1 MKLIPFLLLLAIATV
16 GCRQESWKTVEFP
29 CPPNCS
35 HAEIA
40 ERLISL
46 DRQTPPEVEF
56 VANHVRIRYNA
67 LRIAPRN
74 FSYQLEQLAAE
85 KETP

>member
-1 MKLIPFLLLLAIATV
+1 MKVTLLLLLTCILL

-35 HAEIA
+35 RAEIA
-40 ERLISL
+40 EALIML
-46 DRQTPPEVEF
+46 DRQTPPKVEILGDR
-56 VANHVRIRYNA
+56 VRIRYNS

>member
-1 MKLIPFLLLLAIATV
+1 MKFAILLLLACAFL
-16 GCRQESWKTVEFP
+16 GCRQESWETVEFS

-35 HAEIA
+35 RAEIA
-40 ERLISL
+40 EALIML
-46 DRQTPPEVEF
+46 DRQTPPEVEILGDR
-56 VANHVRIRYNA
+56 VRIRYNS

>member
-1 MKLIPFLLLLAIATV
+1 MKFALLLLVACAFL

-29 CPPNCS
+29 CPSNCS
-35 HAEIA
+35 RAEIA
-40 ERLISL
+40 EALISL
-46 DRQTPPEVEF
+46 DRQTPPEVEI
-56 VANHVRIRYNA
+56 AAGRVRIRYNS

-74 FSYQLEQLAAE
+74 FAYQLEQLAAE